1 MFSLVGFV
9 FQLFGAVALF
19 AAAAAALYCAV
30 QMKKVLAELKGQTA
44 TLRRLAGEPPAE
56 DKVTDE

>member
-19 AAAAAALYCAV
+19 AAAA
-30 QMKKVLAELKGQTA
+30 EE
-44 TLRRLAGEPPAE
+44 EP
-56 DKVTDE
+56 TDE